1 MITLFEIVFVILIG
15 GSIIFYLACALCTY
29 QFFSSDASS
38 QEKTAIAKHTP
49 VSILVSIRG
58 LDEGAWEN
66 WTSLC
71 TQNYPT
77 YEVLF
82 GVTDNNDPAIPM
94 LEKLAATFPNRV
106 KLFVGLEPRGVN
118 LKDSNL
124 SYLLEQSQHE
134 LIIFADGDIRVTQDY
149 IQTVTTPLITGK
161 ASVITCAYIGYKP
174 QFLGAALASLGRCA
188 DFIPS
193 LLIAR
198 IIDGSLQLAVGVTI
212 ATHKATLASFGG
224 LQLNRIGSDYN
235 LGKRAALAGY
245 QVELS
250 HYILDWDTGNESIKQ
265 LYDREL
271 RWARTIRFNRG
282 FVYYS
287 MAFCYGT
294 VYCIPLL
301 LLSHFSGW
309 AIALGLTTLLIRY
322 LQVMVSI
329 FSMKCPKLLR
339 WLWVILLRDVLS
351 FIIWVIGGFGQ
362 RVYWR
367 GRELRIEGDG
377 LIVSG

>member
-1 MITLFEIVFVILIG
+1 MALLEIVFLILIG
-15 GSIIFYLACALCTY
+15 GSIIFYLACALSTY
-29 QFFSSDASS
+29 QFFSSHTSS
-38 QEKTAIAKHTP
+38 QEEIAIATNTP

-71 TQNYPT
+71 TQNHPT

-82 GVTDNNDPAIPM
+82 GVTDTNDSAVPL
-94 LEKLAATFPNRV
+94 LEKLAVTFPNHV

-124 SYLLEQSQHE
+124 SYLLEQAQHE
-134 LIIFADGDIRVTQDY
+134 LIIFADGDIQVNRDY
-149 IQTVTTPLITGK
+149 IQTIATPLVTGK
-161 ASVITCAYIGYKP
+161 ASVITCAYIGYQP
-174 QFLGAALASLGRCA
+174 QFLGAALASFGRCG

-198 IIDGSLQLAVGVTI
+198 ILDGSLQLAVGVTI

-245 QVELS
+245 QIELS
-250 HYILDWDTGNESIKQ
+250 HYILEWDTGNESIKQ

-287 MAFCYGT
+287 MAFCFGT
-294 VYCIPLL
+294 VYCLPLL
-301 LLSHFSGW
+301 LLSHFSSW
-309 AIALGLTTLLIRY
+309 AIALCLTTLLIRY
-322 LQVMVSI
+322 LQVLVSI
-329 FSMKCPKLLR
+329 FSMKSPKLLL
-339 WLWVILLRDVLS
+339 WLWIVPLRDALS
-351 FIIWVIGGFGQ
+351 FIIWAIGGFG
-362 RVYWR
+362 RSVYWR
-367 GRELRIEGDG
+367 GRKLRIEGDG
-377 LIVSG
+377 LIVLG

>member
-1 MITLFEIVFVILIG
+1 M
-15 GSIIFYLACALCTY
+15 
-29 QFFSSDASS
+29 
-38 QEKTAIAKHTP
+38 
-49 VSILVSIRG
+49 VSIRG

-71 TQNYPT
+71 TQNHPT

-82 GVTDNNDPAIPM
+82 GVTDINDSAVPM
-94 LEKLAATFPNRV
+94 LEKLAAAFPNRV
-106 KLFVGLEPRGVN
+106 KLFVGLKPRGVN

-124 SYLLEQSQHE
+124 SYLLEQCQHE
-134 LIIFADGDIRVTQDY
+134 LIIFADGDIKVNQDY

-161 ASVITCAYIGYKP
+161 ANVVTCAYIGYEP
-174 QFLGAALASLGRCA
+174 QFLGAALASLGRCT

-198 IIDGSLQLAVGVTI
+198 ILDGSLQLAVGVTI

-245 QVELS
+245 KVELS
-250 HYILDWDTGNESIKQ
+250 HYVLGWDTGNESIKQ

-301 LLSHFSGW
+301 LLSHFSDW
-309 AIALGLTTLLIRY
+309 AIALCLTTVIIRY
-322 LQVMVSI
+322 LQVLVSV
-329 FSMKCPKLLR
+329 FSMKCPKLLL
-339 WLWVILLRDVLS
+339 WLWIVPLRDALS
-351 FIIWVIGGFGQ
+351 FIIWAIGGFGKS
-362 RVYWR
+362 VYWR
-367 GRELRIEGDG
+367 GRKLRIEGDG
-377 LIVSG
+377 LIANG

>member
-1 MITLFEIVFVILIG
+1 MFEIAFLILIG
-15 GSIIFYLACALCTY
+15 GSIIFYLACALSTY
-29 QFFSSDASS
+29 QFFSSHTSS
-38 QEKTAIAKHTP
+38 QEEIAIATSTP

-71 TQNYPT
+71 TQNHPN

-82 GVTDNNDPAIPM
+82 GVTDSNDPAVPL
-94 LEKLAATFPNRV
+94 LEKLAITFPNRV

-124 SYLLEQSQHE
+124 SYLLEQAQHE
-134 LIIFADGDIRVTQDY
+134 LIIFADGDIRVNRNY
-149 IQTVTTPLITGK
+149 IRSVISPLMTEK
-161 ASVITCAYIGYKP
+161 ASVITCAYVGYKP

-198 IIDGSLQLAVGVTI
+198 ILDGSLQLAIGVTI

-294 VYCIPLL
+294 VYCLPLL
-301 LLSHFSGW
+301 LLCHFSSW
-309 AIALGLTTLLIRY
+309 AIALCLTTLLIRY
-322 LQVMVSI
+322 LQVLVSI
-329 FSMKCPKLLR
+329 SSMKCPKLLL
-339 WLWVILLRDVLS
+339 WLWIVPLRDALS
-351 FIIWVIGGFGQ
+351 FIIWAVGGFG
-362 RVYWR
+362 RNVYWR
-367 GRELRIEGDG
+367 GRKLRIEGDG
-377 LIVSG
+377 LIVLG